1 MFFQQFGLL
10 FVNMQWYVILM
21 LALAFVLFIIE
32 ALQPGFGVFG
42 ISGLVLLVASH
53 VLRLVLHRD
62 NDIVLVQFFQL
73 IILDIAF
80 IGLVILIIFI
90 AWKAGWIKKTPF
102 FLAGTAVNKDR
113 SDGTIDYSFLVGKE
127 GTTTTQLRPSGKVE
141 IDGKFYDVESTGFYI
156 DVNSSIIVT
165 EIKDGVIKVTT
176 KETITTGDKEHD

>member
-80 IGLVILIIFI
+80 IGLVILIILLHG
-90 AWKAGWIKKTPF
+90 K
-102 FLAGTAVNKDR
+102 
-113 SDGTIDYSFLVGKE
+113 LVG
-127 GTTTTQLRPSGKVE
+127 
-141 IDGKFYDVESTGFYI
+141 
-156 DVNSSIIVT
+156 
-165 EIKDGVIKVTT
+165 
-176 KETITTGDKEHD
+176 

>member
-1 MFFQQFGLL
+1 M
-10 FVNMQWYVILM
+10 
-21 LALAFVLFIIE
+21 
-32 ALQPGFGVFG
+32 
-42 ISGLVLLVASH
+42 
-53 VLRLVLHRD
+53 
-62 NDIVLVQFFQL
+62 
-73 IILDIAF
+73 
-80 IGLVILIIFI
+80 
-90 AWKAGWIKKTPF
+90 
-102 FLAGTAVNKDR
+102 AGTAVNKDR